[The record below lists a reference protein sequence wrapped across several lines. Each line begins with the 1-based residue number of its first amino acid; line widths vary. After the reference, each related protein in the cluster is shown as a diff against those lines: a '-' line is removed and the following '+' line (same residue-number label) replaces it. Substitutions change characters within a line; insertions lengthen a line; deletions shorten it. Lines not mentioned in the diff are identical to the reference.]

1 MPQLQTNEK
10 EIRKSKI
17 INEINHRKKDTIN
30 MAINDSSILT
40 SAVSFFPS
48 DSCSERFLCVI
59 LPYSS
64 SHYENIAINFE
75 SNYVHQMDRPV
86 AKMSKKY
93 CFFFECVCVFVF
105 VLSHDQQC
113 VFINDFSGFQA

>member
-75 SNYVHQMDRPV
+75 SNYVHQMGRSSGKNV
-86 AKMSKKY
+86 EKIL
-93 CFFFECVCVFVF
+93 FFF
-105 VLSHDQQC
+105 
-113 VFINDFSGFQA
+113 